1 MTKSF
6 TLNIPKELSSITLRQ
21 YQRYL
26 KLAKD
31 NDSEEAKDFLNMKFI
46 EVFCDV
52 SLREAYQIPVS
63 EFNPIIDHINGLFKE
78 DTPLQRDIKIVDIDG
93 TELNL
98 GFIPKLEDMTM
109 GEFVDLD
116 SYIGDWD
123 NMHKAMAVL
132 YRPMKYKRKDK
143 YLIHDY
149 KASEEYHE
157 LMKDMP
163 VSIAL
168 GAMVFFYRLGKELS
182 KYSMDY
188 LLQQVQKE
196 EAPIRK
202 ALEKNGVGINQ
213 FTHSLKEMSE
223 TLTRLPNS
231 LTNNVLYG

>member
-78 DTPLQRDIKIVDIDG
+78 DTPLQRDIKIVDTDG

-132 YRPMKYKRKDK
+132 YRPMKYKSKDK
-143 YLIHDY
+143 YLIHEY